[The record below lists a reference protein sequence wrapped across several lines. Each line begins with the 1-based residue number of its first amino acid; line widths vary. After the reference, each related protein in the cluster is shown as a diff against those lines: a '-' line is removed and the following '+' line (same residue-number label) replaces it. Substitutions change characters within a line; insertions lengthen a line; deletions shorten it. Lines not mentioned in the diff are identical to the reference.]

1 MDPEIKHLY
10 RRLYD
15 RSDLGTSKPQ
25 TVLTLLLITA
35 WLLCGLYNYVVLAPP
50 TQPPGERAIRAVAFG
65 PAYAP
70 LDVARAGRTIRIR
83 RKPVPTKSVMLLIGA
98 MPIGLLA
105 LLLFGG
111 GERGAQRARQR
122 RAARKHAEAQGR
134 PVPAEAVRKLKLHGE
149 GLPLGLVN
157 DQVVGIPYGADAG
170 HVAVIAPTRS
180 GKGLHLTETL
190 LRWPGAAVVVDPKGE
205 QWDRTAGTRSAWGP
219 VYRLPFHGLDLLDY
233 FDRHD
238 PLDVQ
243 ELHSHLLR
251 PWQDREKI
259 FAEKSLPLFHAAVQ
273 VGEATEQHPLRLLMQ
288 WADSGLGT
296 VLADAQPHA
305 AAKLAQFLDG
315 DRPGEELNRFTQSAW
330 GTFTTRVGPL
340 VPHGST
346 VTGGDVLRNW
356 AQQHATVYLTYPL
369 DQLQTAGALVSAIVA
384 GLIKGVLKTP
394 APERQPT
401 LFAIDELPTVAL
413 GNLDTYLATIGG
425 YGATALLYMQSLAHL
440 EEVYGAVRS
449 RAILANC
456 HHQLYYA
463 PRDGV
468 TPHSVSELFGTE
480 LVYVTSES
488 RSWGGEHSQAVG
500 RRQRTA
506 TTQEVVRPALPVPQV
521 LALPQAAVVLFTT
534 LAGRQYRVLAERLNP
549 IVRLPMLAPPPTL
562 VRTRSWHVRVDAG
575 TASAEEDGLGQRRL
589 SGPVPGATASER
601 EGAVAAGAHSSRDVR
616 EAAGGRA
623 SMSNDQD
630 AYF

>member
-1 MDPEIKHLY
+1 MDQEIKHLY
-10 RRLYD
+10 RRLYG

-25 TVLTLLLITA
+25 TVLTLVLIMT
-35 WLLCGLYNYVVLAPP
+35 WLLCGLYNYVLLAPP
-50 TQPPGERAIRAVAFG
+50 THPPQERAMRAVAFG

-70 LDVARAGRTIRIR
+70 LGVARAGRTMLIR
-83 RKPVPTKSVMLLIGA
+83 RKPVPTKSVMLLVGA
-98 MPIGLLA
+98 MAIGLLA

-111 GERGAQRARQR
+111 GDRQDQRERQR

-134 PVPAEAVRKLKLHGE
+134 PLPAEVVRKLRLPGS

-205 QWDRTAGTRSAWGP
+205 QWERTAGTRAQWRP

-238 PLDVQ
+238 PLDLQ

-273 VGEATEQHPLRLLMQ
+273 VGDATGQHPLQLLLA
-288 WADSGLGT
+288 WADGGLR
-296 VLADAQPHA
+296 AAMDEARPHA
-305 AAKLAQFLDG
+305 ADRLEQFLDG

-330 GTFTTRVGPL
+330 GTFTTRVGPF
-340 VPHGST
+340 VPHIAT
-346 VTGGDVLRNW
+346 VTGGDVPRDW
-356 AQQHATVYLTYPL
+356 VHQGTTIYLTYPL
-369 DQLQTAGALVSAIVA
+369 DQLQTAGPLVSAIIA

-394 APERQPT
+394 AAARRPT

-425 YGATALLYMQSLAHL
+425 YGATALLYLQSLAHL
-440 EEVYGAVRS
+440 QEVYGEVRS

-463 PRDGV
+463 PRDPV
-468 TPHSVSELFGTE
+468 TPRHVSELFGTE
-480 LVYVTSES
+480 LAYVTSES
-488 RSWGGEHSQAVG
+488 RSWGGEHGQAAG
-500 RRQRTA
+500 RRQWTA
-506 TTQEVVRPALPVPQV
+506 TTQEVIRPALSVSQV
-521 LALPQAAVVLFTT
+521 LALPQAAVVLLTT

-549 IVRLPMLAPPPTL
+549 IGQFPTLPPPPTL
-562 VRTRSWHVRVDAG
+562 VRARSWSINATFGAALTGGDSLEQQADGVSVQG
-575 TASAEEDGLGQRRL
+575 TAACTRDS
-589 SGPVPGATASER
+589 ATAE
-601 EGAVAAGAHSSRDVR
+601 AVPPSQIMTKPAGVGDARGDH
-616 EAAGGRA
+616 
-623 SMSNDQD
+623 QD

>member
-1 MDPEIKHLY
+1 M
-10 RRLYD
+10 
-15 RSDLGTSKPQ
+15 
-25 TVLTLLLITA
+25 V
-35 WLLCGLYNYVVLAPP
+35 
-50 TQPPGERAIRAVAFG
+50 
-65 PAYAP
+65 
-70 LDVARAGRTIRIR
+70 
-83 RKPVPTKSVMLLIGA
+83 
-98 MPIGLLA
+98 
-105 LLLFGG
+105 
-111 GERGAQRARQR
+111 
-122 RAARKHAEAQGR
+122 
-134 PVPAEAVRKLKLHGE
+134 VRKLKLRGD

-205 QWDRTAGTRSAWGP
+205 QWERTAGTRVEWGP

-259 FAEKSLPLFHAAVQ
+259 FAEKSLPLFQAAVQ
-273 VGEATEQHPLRLLMQ
+273 VGDATGQHPLRLLLA
-288 WADSGLGT
+288 WADRGLTT
-296 VLADAQPHA
+296 VLADARPHA
-305 AAKLAQFLDG
+305 AARLEQFLDG

-330 GTFTTRVGPL
+330 GTFTTRVGVL
-340 VPHGST
+340 VPHVAT
-346 VTGGDVLRNW
+346 VTGGDVPHDW
-356 AQQHATVYLTYPL
+356 VQQHATIYLTYPL

-394 APERQPT
+394 AGERHPT

-440 EEVYGAVRS
+440 EEVYGEVRS

-456 HHQLYYA
+456 HHQVYYA
-463 PRDGV
+463 PRDPV
-468 TPHSVSELFGTE
+468 TPRYVSELFGTE
-480 LVYVTSES
+480 LAYVTSES
-488 RSWGGEHSQAVG
+488 RSWGGEHGLAGGQ
-500 RRQRTA
+500 RQRTA
-506 TTQEVVRPALPVPQV
+506 TMQEVVRPALPVPQV
-521 LALPQAAVVLFTT
+521 MALPQAAVVLLTT

-549 IVRLPMLAPPPTL
+549 IGQFPTLPPPPTS
-562 VRTRSWHVRVDAG
+562 VRTRSWRVNADLGAP
-575 TASAEEDGLGQRRL
+575 ASGEDSVEQRGLGAVP
-589 SGPVPGATASER
+589 GPGATANTQER
-601 EGAVAAGAHSSRDVR
+601 AAAGAVHPSSN
-616 EAAGGRA
+616 GGA
-623 SMSNDQD
+623 QANDHAPRSENQD

>member
-1 MDPEIKHLY
+1 MDREIKRLY
-10 RRLYD
+10 RRLYG
-15 RSDLGTSKPQ
+15 RSDLGTATPQ
-25 TVLTLLLITA
+25 TVFTLVLVAA
-35 WLLCGLYNYVVLAPP
+35 WLLCGLYNYAVLAPP
-50 TQPPGERAIRAVAFG
+50 TQPPRERVIRAVAFG

-70 LDVARAGRTIRIR
+70 LGVARAGRALAIR
-83 RKPVPTKSVMLLIGA
+83 RKPVPTKSVMLLVGS

-111 GERGAQRARQR
+111 GERGAQRDRQR
-122 RAARKHAEAQGR
+122 RAARKHAAAQGR
-134 PVPAEAVRKLKLHGE
+134 PTPAAVVRKLQLQGA

-205 QWDRTAGTRSAWGP
+205 QWERTAGTRTQWGP
-219 VYRLPFHGLDLLDY
+219 IYRLPFHGLDLLDY

-259 FAEKSLPLFHAAVQ
+259 FAEKSLALFQAAVQ
-273 VGEATEQHPLRLLMQ
+273 VGDARGQHPLQLLLQ
-288 WADSGLGT
+288 WADGGLR
-296 VLADAQPHA
+296 AAMDEARPHA
-305 AAKLAQFLDG
+305 AARLEQFLDG

-330 GTFTTRVGPL
+330 GTFTTRVGPF
-340 VPHGST
+340 VPHIAT
-346 VTGGDVLRNW
+346 VTGGDVPRDW
-356 AQQHATVYLTYPL
+356 VQQGATIYLTYPL
-369 DQLQTAGALVSAIVA
+369 DQLQTAGPLVSAIVA

-394 APERQPT
+394 AGERQPT

-425 YGATALLYMQSLAHL
+425 YGATALLYLQSLAHL
-440 EEVYGAVRS
+440 QEVYGEVRS
-449 RAILANC
+449 GAILANC

-463 PRDGV
+463 PRDPV
-468 TPHSVSELFGTE
+468 TPRSVSELFGTE

-488 RSWGGEHSQAVG
+488 RSWGGEHGPAGG
-500 RRQRTA
+500 RRQRTS
-506 TTQEVVRPALPVPQV
+506 TTQEVVRPVLPVPQV
-521 LALPQAAVVLFTT
+521 LALPQAAVILFTT

-549 IVRLPMLAPPPTL
+549 LARLPTLPPPPTL
-562 VRTRSWHVRVDAG
+562 VRSRSWHVTTDYGALRAG
-575 TASAEEDGLGQRRL
+575 KDGLRQHGHAAL
-589 SGPVPGATASER
+589 VPGAAFSRGEPPARAAVHAS
-601 EGAVAAGAHSSRDVR
+601 ADPAAQR
-616 EAAGGRA
+616 AGHALPAGE
-623 SMSNDQD
+623 QD
-630 AYF
+630 AYW

>member
-1 MDPEIKHLY
+1 MDQEIKHLY
-10 RRLYD
+10 RRLYG
-15 RSDLGTSKPQ
+15 RSDLGTSQPQ
-25 TVLTLLLITA
+25 TVLTLVLIAA
-35 WLLCGLYNYVVLAPP
+35 WLLCGLYNYIWLTPP
-50 TQPPGERAIRAVAFG
+50 TQRPRERAIQAVAFG

-70 LDVARAGRTIRIR
+70 LGVARAGRTLQLRH
-83 RKPVPTKSVMLLIGA
+83 KPVPIKSLMLLVGA
-98 MPIGLLA
+98 IPSGLLA

-111 GERGAQRARQR
+111 GERAAQRERQR

-134 PVPAEAVRKLKLHGE
+134 PLPAEVVRKLGLPGS

-190 LRWPGAAVVVDPKGE
+190 LRWTGAAVVVDPKGE
-205 QWDRTAGTRSAWGP
+205 QWDRTAGTRAQWGP

-259 FAEKSLPLFHAAVQ
+259 FAEKSLPLFQAAIQ
-273 VGEATEQHPLRLLMQ
+273 VGDATGQHPLRLLLQ
-288 WADSGLGT
+288 WADGGLGT
-296 VLADAQPHA
+296 MLDAARPHA
-305 AAKLAQFLDG
+305 AAKVAQFLDG
-315 DRPGEELNRFTQSAW
+315 DQRGDEVNRFTQSAW
-330 GTFTTRVGPL
+330 GTFTTRVGPF
-340 VPHGST
+340 VPHVAT
-346 VTGGDVLRNW
+346 VTGGDVPRDW
-356 AQQHATVYLTYPL
+356 VQQHATIYLTYPL
-369 DQLQTAGALVSAIVA
+369 DQLQTAGALVSAIIA

-394 APERQPT
+394 TSERRPT

-425 YGATALLYMQSLAHL
+425 YGATALLYLQSLAHL
-440 EEVYGAVRS
+440 QEVYGEMRS

-463 PRDGV
+463 PRDPV
-468 TPHSVSELFGTE
+468 TPRAVSELFGTE
-480 LVYVTSES
+480 LCYVISES
-488 RSWGGEHSQAVG
+488 RSWGGEYGQAVG
-500 RRQRTA
+500 RRQCTS
-506 TTQEVVRPALPVPQV
+506 TTQEVVRPVLPVPQV
-521 LALPQAAVVLFTT
+521 LALPQAAVVLLTT

-549 IVRLPMLAPPPTL
+549 IGLFPTLPPPPTL
-562 VRTRSWHVRVDAG
+562 VRTRSRRVSADPRATPAG
-575 TASAEEDGLGQRRL
+575 EDGLGQ
-589 SGPVPGATASER
+589 SGLGEAVSGTTASER
-601 EGAVAAGAHSSRDVR
+601 EPTAAATAQPSQNVGVP
-616 EAAGGRA
+616 AGGRDPGA
-623 SMSNDQD
+623 HDQD

>member
-1 MDPEIKHLY
+1 MDHEIKHLY
-10 RRLYD
+10 RRLYG
-15 RSDLGTSKPQ
+15 RSDLGTSQPQ
-25 TVLTLLLITA
+25 TVLTLVLVA
-35 WLLCGLYNYVVLAPP
+35 SWLLCGLYNYVVLAPP
-50 TQPPGERAIRAVAFG
+50 TQPLRERAIRAVAFG

-70 LDVARAGRTIRIR
+70 LAVARAGQTMAIR
-83 RKPVPTKSVMLLIGA
+83 RKPVPTKSVMLLVGA
-98 MPIGLLA
+98 IPIGLLT

-111 GERGAQRARQR
+111 GERGAQRVRQR
-122 RAARKHAEAQGR
+122 RAARRHAEAQGR
-134 PVPAEAVRKLKLHGE
+134 PLPVEAVRKLKLSGD

-180 GKGLHLTETL
+180 GKGLHLTATL

-205 QWDRTAGTRSAWGP
+205 QWDRTAGTRAAWGP

-259 FAEKSLPLFHAAVQ
+259 FAEKSLPLFQAAIQ
-273 VGEATEQHPLRLLMQ
+273 VGDATGQHPLRLLLH
-288 WADSGLGT
+288 WADGGLGT
-296 VLADAQPHA
+296 MLDAARPHA
-305 AAKLAQFLDG
+305 AAKVAQFLDG
-315 DRPGEELNRFTQSAW
+315 DQRGDEVNRFTQSAW
-330 GTFTTRVGPL
+330 GTFTTRVGPF
-340 VPHGST
+340 VSHVAT
-346 VTGGDVLRNW
+346 VTGGDVPRDW
-356 AQQHATVYLTYPL
+356 ALQRATIYLTYPL
-369 DQLQTAGALVSAIVA
+369 DQLQTAGPLVSAIIA
-384 GLIKGVLKTP
+384 GLIKGVLKMP
-394 APERQPT
+394 AGERQPT

-425 YGATALLYMQSLAHL
+425 YGATALLYLQSLAHL
-440 EEVYGAVRS
+440 QEVYGEVRS

-463 PRDGV
+463 PRDPH
-468 TPHSVSELFGTE
+468 TPRSVSELFGTE
-480 LVYVTSES
+480 LAYVTAES
-488 RSWGGEHSQAVG
+488 RSWGGEHGPAG
-500 RRQRTA
+500 KRQRTA

-549 IVRLPMLAPPPTL
+549 LARLPMLAPPPTL
-562 VRTRSWHVRVDAG
+562 ARSRTWYGRADAG
-575 TASAEEDGLGQRRL
+575 APPVAEDGLQHRGL
-589 SGPVPGATASER
+589 DVPGPGTVAR
-601 EGAVAAGAHSSRDVR
+601 EGELAAEALQPAMAEPANVRDPHV
-616 EAAGGRA
+616 
-623 SMSNDQD
+623 DHQD